1 MRRISPSRRILASL
15 LALLAAS
22 VAGEGQADHQCQ
34 LTVAAAQGDTCFSL
48 AATWGISVTTFLN
61 NNPTVSSCS
70 RLNVGSN
77 YCIDAEAPDSG
88 ANTPQDTNPGELYVS
103 TDGTCGGG
111 ITCKGSKWGDCCSGH
126 GWCGG
131 TADHCG
137 AECNPAFGVCAGG
150 VSGPAPPVSSTKP
163 ATTSAKP
170 APPVVTS
177 KGANTPPVEPVGTGG
192 VRVTTTVYETRY
204 STSVVM
210 QTRFAS
216 MAITNT
222 VYTSV
227 VSTSTRTALAV
238 ITTTAAITTTARS
251 TLVVTSTRLDTQRV
265 TRTMTQTEIDTSII
279 TTITTLTLT
288 VSGVAAAELCSRFTR
303 SALINDARVQTLTAL
318 PDNCMLQISDCDERH
333 EEFS

>member
-1 MRRISPSRRILASL
+1 MRRLSPSRRILASL
-15 LALLAAS
+15 LALFVAS
-22 VAGEGQADHQCQ
+22 VTCEGQADHKCQ

-70 RLNVGSN
+70 KLNVGSN
-77 YCIDAEAPDSG
+77 YCIDAEAPDAG
-88 ANTPQDTNPGELYVS
+88 GNNQQDLNPGELYVS

-131 TADHCG
+131 TPDHCG
-137 AECNPAFGVCAGG
+137 TECNPAFGVCAGG
-150 VSGPAPPVSSTKP
+150 VSAAPP
-163 ATTSAKP
+163 ATSKAVTSAKP
-170 APPVVTS
+170 PASTPSRVNTQPVQ
-177 KGANTPPVEPVGTGG
+177 PVDPGNNG
-192 VRVTTTVYETRY
+192 VRVTSTVYETRY

-216 MAITNT
+216 LAITNT
-222 VYTSV
+222 VYTSIV
-227 VSTSTRTALAV
+227 ATSTRTALAV
-238 ITTTAAITTTARS
+238 ITTTAVVSAARS
-251 TLVVTSTRLDTQRV
+251 TLVVTSTRLDTSRV

-288 VSGVAAAELCSRFTR
+288 VSGAAAADLCARISR
-303 SALINDARVQTLTAL
+303 SALINDARVPTPTPAGPLN
-318 PDNCMLQISDCDERH
+318 NCMLPVLDARRC
-333 EEFS
+333 